1 MACDIIGDVH
11 GHACKLKALLRRL
24 GCAERDGA
32 WRHTE
37 PSRTAVFVGDYI
49 DRGPAQVET
58 IEIVRRMVDKG
69 TARAIMGNHALN
81 AIAWVTE
88 KRGCKTGR
96 GSRQEGGGSWR
107 RGGD

>member
-1 MACDIIGDVH
+1 M
-11 GHACKLKALLRRL
+11 
-24 GCAERDGA
+24 
-32 WRHTE
+32 
-37 PSRTAVFVGDYI
+37 FVGDYI

-88 KRGCKTGR
+88 KRGGKPGEARVRKAVALGGVGAFERTIR
-96 GSRQEGGGSWR
+96 G
-107 RGGD
+107 